1 MDSNEIMLSFCL
13 VTYNHE
19 KYILECLEHLFL
31 QKVNFSMEIL
41 IGNDCST
48 DATAELIRKKYG
60 DKVTLIDRKENLGL
74 CKNLYDLFLRARG
87 KYVYMFSGDDYIRD
101 EYMLQKQVDFL
112 EAHPEYFSVSARNL
126 NYDQA
131 KGIFSESG
139 IKWGD
144 YTIIDF
150 FMDGKIPCIY
160 GTMRNVFSQDQ
171 AHNTFLQ
178 EGAKNNEEVKMWI
191 YTMDKGKKYIFEEYM
206 TVYRFVN
213 QRGASNY
220 VSNMTYLKLFTEY
233 YQDLL
238 MLEPIYGKK
247 YNLKPYKLI
256 MMNKYCNLMS
266 YSVKAFISFVR
277 TLRWYDA
284 VSLLWYKAYLKTHN
298 YQVPDKWYRTD
309 YIFRQCNG

>member
-48 DATAELIRKKYG
+48 DATAELIRMNYG

-112 EAHPEYFSVSARNL
+112 ESHPDYFSVSARNL
-126 NYDQA
+126 NYNQEKDTY
-131 KGIFSESG
+131 SESG
-139 IKWGD
+139 IEWGD

-150 FMDGKIPCIY
+150 FMDGRIPCIY
-160 GTMRNVFSQDQ
+160 GTMRNVFSKDKDNN
-171 AHNTFLQ
+171 AFLK
-178 EGAKNNEEVKMWI
+178 EGAKNNEEVKMWL
-191 YTMDKGKKYIFEEYM
+191 YTMDQGKKYIFEDYM

-213 QRGASNY
+213 QKGASNY
-220 VSNMTYLKLFTEY
+220 FSNMTYLKLFTDY
-233 YQDLL
+233 YEDIL
-238 MLEPIYGKK
+238 MLEPIYGEK
-247 YNLKPYKLI
+247 YNLEPYKLI
-256 MMNKYCNLMS
+256 TMNKYCNLMS
-266 YSVKAFISFVR
+266 YSLKAFLSFFR
-277 TLRWYDA
+277 TLKVKDA
-284 VSLLWYKAYLKTHN
+284 IGLILYKLYLKMHN
-298 YQVPDKWYRTD
+298 YKIPAKWYSEE
-309 YIFRQCNG
+309 YIIK